1 MNTKKERPKIRP
13 PRKIADRIF
22 ESLAIAGVLYGLF
35 IIIQAWPT
43 LPQTI
48 PTHFDASGNPD
59 GFGSKEWI
67 WLLPAISVVMVP
79 AILFFRR
86 YPWLSN
92 VPWEIN
98 EDNAIRQYELLVR
111 LLSLCACSVSFI
123 FLVLTFDTIST
134 ASGGSSL
141 FGKWLMLI
149 FTVPII
155 GILVWYF
162 IVGWRAR

>member
-22 ESLAIAGVLYGLF
+22 ESLAIACVLYGLF

-111 LLSLCACSVSFI
+111 LLSLCACAVSFI

>member
-22 ESLAIAGVLYGLF
+22 ESLAIACVLYGLF

-59 GFGSKEWI
+59 GFGSKGTI

-98 EDNAIRQYELLVR
+98 EENALRQYELLVR
-111 LLSLCACSVSFI
+111 LFSLCACVISFI
-123 FLVLTFDTIST
+123 FLVLAYDTISI

-141 FGKWLMLI
+141 FGKWLMPVFI
-149 FTVPII
+149 VPPI
-155 GILVWYF
+155 GILIWYL
-162 IVGWRAR
+162 IAGWRAR

>member
-111 LLSLCACSVSFI
+111 LLSLCACAVSFI

-141 FGKWLMLI
+141 FGKWLMLL

-155 GILVWYF
+155 GILVWYL

>member
-1 MNTKKERPKIRP
+1 MNSKKERPKIRP
-13 PRKIADRIF
+13 PRKALDRIF
-22 ESLAIAGVLYGLF
+22 ESLAIAGVLCGLF

-48 PTHFDASGNPD
+48 PIHFDASGNAD
-59 GFGSKEWI
+59 GFGSKGTI

-98 EDNAIRQYELLVR
+98 EENALRQYELLVR
-111 LLSLCACSVSFI
+111 LLSLCACAISFI
-123 FLVLTFDTIST
+123 FLVLTYDTISI

-141 FGKWLMLI
+141 FGKWLMPVFI
-149 FTVPII
+149 VPII
-155 GILVWYF
+155 GVLIWYL

>member
-111 LLSLCACSVSFI
+111 LLSLCACAVSFI